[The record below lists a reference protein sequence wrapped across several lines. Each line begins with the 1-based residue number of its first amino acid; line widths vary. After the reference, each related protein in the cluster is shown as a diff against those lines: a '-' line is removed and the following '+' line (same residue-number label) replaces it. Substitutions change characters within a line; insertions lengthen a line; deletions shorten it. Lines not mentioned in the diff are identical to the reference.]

1 MTSCFSR
8 RTFLSGAGLA
18 AAGCALPP
26 NLLSSV
32 ASSPFR
38 IAVINDEISQDFERA
53 CQVVSGFGMKWI
65 ELRGMWN
72 KNILDLDAN
81 QVTESLRLLKKYD
94 LRITDIGSPLF
105 KVDFPGAPK
114 SKFSPKHDEF
124 NAHFGS
130 AQQDAVIDKCIEMAK
145 KFSTDRVRCFDFWRL
160 DDPKPYRAEIN
171 ETLRQAAE
179 KVGKHGLILVLENE
193 MSCNTGTGKEAAE
206 VLAAVQTPSF
216 MLNWDP
222 GNAATLGEVP
232 YPNGYDLLPK
242 NRIGHCHCKDAVK
255 NGDKYEWAAMGQ
267 GIIDWVGQF
276 RALKKDGYHYAV
288 SLETHWRGGGTPEE
302 STKQSWT
309 RMKEEL
315 QKAGAI

>member
-1 MTSCFSR
+1 MTPSFSR
-8 RTFLSGAGLA
+8 RTFLSAAGLA
-18 AAGCALPP
+18 AAGSALPHA
-26 NLLSSV
+26 LLANV

-38 IAVINDEISQDFERA
+38 VAVINDEISQDFERA
-53 CQVVSGFGMKWI
+53 CQVASGFGMKWI

-72 KNILDLDAN
+72 QNILDLDAN
-81 QVTESLRLLKKYD
+81 QITESLRLLKKYD
-94 LRITDIGSPLF
+94 LRVTDVGSPLF

-130 AQQDAVIDKCIEMAK
+130 AQQDAVLDKSIEMAK
-145 KFSTDRVRCFDFWRL
+145 KFSTDRVRCFDFWKL

-171 ETLRQAAE
+171 ETLRKAAE
-179 KVGKHGLILVLENE
+179 KLGKHGLILVLENE

-222 GNAATLGEVP
+222 GNAATLGEIP
-232 YPNGYDLLPK
+232 YPNGYDLLPR

-255 NGDKYEWAAMGQ
+255 NGDKYEWAAMGK

-276 RALKKDGYHYAV
+276 RALRKAGYHYAV

-302 STKQSWT
+302 STEQSWAG
-309 RMKEEL
+309 MKQEL